1 MRLSFPLFR
10 RPRPGGAVE
19 WLIVGLGNPGARHA
33 ANRHNVGFHVVDRL
47 AASAELRFDERRDR
61 ALLARGMVEGIR
73 VALVKPQTFMNLSGS
88 AVAPLARFYRVAVEH
103 ILVVCDDLDLPLGTL
118 RLRLEGGS
126 GGHRGITSLI
136 DSLGS
141 QGFPRLRVG
150 IGRPPGRMP
159 AEAYVLRDFDAGEQG
174 VIEQAYEQ
182 AVGAIRAAL
191 CDGFEAAMNRFN

>member
-10 RPRPGGAVE
+10 RREPGGAVE
-19 WLIVGLGNPGARHA
+19 RLVVGLGNPGARHV
-33 ANRHNVGFHVVDRL
+33 ANRHNVGFQVADRL

-61 ALLARGMVEGIR
+61 ALLARGVIENIR
-73 VALVKPQTFMNLSGS
+73 VALVKPQTFMNLSGT
-88 AVAPLARFYRVAVEH
+88 AVTPIARFYRVPVEH

-136 DSLGS
+136 DCLDS

-159 AEAYVLRDFDAGEQG
+159 PEAYVLRDFDADERA

-182 AVGAIRAAL
+182 AVRAIRTAL
-191 CDGFEAAMNRFN
+191 CDGFQAAMNQFN